1 MWRCPAA
8 TAAAVRPVP
17 KSTLAGL
24 LVDAVVVVPSP
35 SWPFELPPQQTRD
48 ASSRIA
54 HAWSNPAVMV
64 TAMRPVPMLI
74 VLPLLPPLFWPQ
86 HLTEPSSRM
95 AQEL

>member
-1 MWRCPAA
+1 MWACPAA
-8 TAAAVRPVP
+8 TAAAVRPVLR
-17 KSTLAGL
+17 STLTGL
-24 LVDAVVVVPSP
+24 VLVVVVPSP